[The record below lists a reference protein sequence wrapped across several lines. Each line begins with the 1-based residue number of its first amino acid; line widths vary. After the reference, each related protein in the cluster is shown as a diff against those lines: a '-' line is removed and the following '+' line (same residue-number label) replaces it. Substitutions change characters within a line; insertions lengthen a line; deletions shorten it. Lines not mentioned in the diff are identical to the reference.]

1 MVDGS
6 EKHKHQ
12 NSHVFE
18 KSGWR
23 VIERVVKI
31 TVEVHCIVGSITSRF
46 VHPPSFTL
54 IMAGLQF
61 FKPDSL
67 KWLENLA

>member
-18 KSGWR
+18 KSSNK
-23 VIERVVKI
+23 VVEI
-31 TVEVHCIVGSITSRF
+31 TVEVHCIVGSITSSWYT
-46 VHPPSFTL
+46 HLPSY
-54 IMAGLQF
+54 
-61 FKPDSL
+61 SS
-67 KWLENLA
+67 

>member
-1 MVDGS
+1 MVDSS

-12 NSHVFE
+12 NSRVFE
-18 KSGWR
+18 KSSNQ
-23 VIERVVKI
+23 VVEI
-31 TVEVHCIVGSITSRF
+31 TAEVHCIIGSITSRF
-46 VHPPSFTL
+46 VHPPSFML
-54 IMAGLQF
+54 IIAGSQV